1 MTKSVQERTG
11 LLSGQTLHH
20 YRILSRIESD
30 EPGELYRAEDL
41 RRTRTV
47 ALRVLPEALMRDGET
62 RERTIQSVRAAS
74 SLDHPNICAVAD
86 IADMDDGRVFVAM
99 VCYNGET
106 VREKL
111 HRGPLTV
118 EMSIAIARQMAEGLA
133 MAHDHAI
140 IHGHL
145 NPSSIMVTDD
155 GVVKMLDF
163 GLPQQNIVRNEGRM
177 AGGTIPEYRAPEQL
191 HGDLPDQ
198 RSDIW
203 TFGVILYEM
212 LTGIMP
218 FRGRDRSGRMATV
231 VAEDLAEPAALRA
244 EVPGSLSHLCRRC
257 LNSNPHLR
265 PQSMSEVQ
273 SLLGHWPFEVN
284 TEGQSF
290 WNRVRGRYIAV
301 GVGLLIVLTALL
313 VLLFSR

>member
-1 MTKSVQERTG
+1 MTRSIQERTG
-11 LLSGQTLHH
+11 LQSGQTLHH
-20 YRILSRIESD
+20 YRILSRIDSD

-41 RRTRTV
+41 RHTRTV
-47 ALRVLPEALMRDGET
+47 AVRILPETLIRDGET
-62 RERTIQSVRAAS
+62 RERYVQGVRAAS
-74 SLDHPNICAVAD
+74 ALDHPNICAVAD
-86 IADMDDGRVFVAM
+86 IAETDDGRVFVAM
-99 VCYNGET
+99 VCYTGET
-106 VREKL
+106 IHEKL

-118 EMSIAIARQMAEGLA
+118 ELSIAIARQMAEGLA
-133 MAHDHAI
+133 IAHDHGI
-140 IHGHL
+140 IHSHL

-163 GLPQQNIVRNEGRM
+163 GLPQESSGRDE
-177 AGGTIPEYRAPEQL
+177 ARVSGETTPEYRAPEQL
-191 HGDLPDQ
+191 HGDRPDE

-212 LTGIMP
+212 LTGIIP
-218 FRGRDRSGRMATV
+218 FRGGDPSGRMATI

-257 LNSNPHLR
+257 LQSDPHLR

-273 SLLGHWPFEVN
+273 SLLGHWPFEVT
-284 TEGQSF
+284 TEGQPF
-290 WNRVRGRYIAV
+290 WNRVRGRYIAL
-301 GVGLLIVLTALL
+301 GVGLLIVLTALM